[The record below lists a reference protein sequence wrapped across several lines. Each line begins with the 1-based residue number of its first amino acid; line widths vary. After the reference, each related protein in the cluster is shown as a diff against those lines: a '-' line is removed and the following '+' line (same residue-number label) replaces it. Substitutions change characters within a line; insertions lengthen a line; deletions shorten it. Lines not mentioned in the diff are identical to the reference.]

1 MAEKTPLL
9 REQELIASVS
19 VTMDYCLLLSELG
32 GTDECVGWFFLL
44 SAIEQPPNFTELQ
57 NNWESWVSHAP
68 SLLYVQG
75 HTSRTDSGKVSPMES
90 CAHQARWR
98 WVEIPAGR
106 SREAN

>member
-1 MAEKTPLL
+1 M

-57 NNWESWVSHAP
+57 SSWESWYGLVFH
-68 SLLYVQG
+68 LLCC
-75 HTSRTDSGKVSPMES
+75 TSKVIPPGATVEKSV
-90 CAHQARWR
+90 HWR
-98 WVEIPAGR
+98 AVLTKPGGVE
-106 SREAN
+106 